1 MIALSMPA
9 ERRSA
14 QVFSGIDGAD
24 FRGLR
29 GDVEALAQSSAVAFS
44 TSVRKTVH
52 APVPSSTPRALVLM
66 FTLLASEL
74 WAHRRTCKQPSS
86 REAVLQDSRPSFPT
100 QLSRL
105 LRRLAAIMIALSMPA
120 ERRSAQVFSGI
131 DGADFR
137 GLRGD
142 VEALAQS
149 SAVAVS
155 TSVRK
160 TVHASVPV
168 SGRLCMYRY
177 LPRLPGPWLSCCK
190 QLAAGK
196 LCCRTAAL
204 RFRHSCRDFCEG
216 LRPFMIAL
224 SMPAERP

>member
-1 MIALSMPA
+1 
-9 ERRSA
+9 
-14 QVFSGIDGAD
+14 
-24 FRGLR
+24 
-29 GDVEALAQSSAVAFS
+29 
-44 TSVRKTVH
+44 
-52 APVPSSTPRALVLM
+52 
-66 FTLLASEL
+66 
-74 WAHRRTCKQPSS
+74 
-86 REAVLQDSRPSFPT
+86 
-100 QLSRL
+100 
-105 LRRLAAIMIALSMPA
+105 MIALSMPA

-224 SMPAERP
+224 SMPAERRSAQVFSGIDGADFRGLRGDVEALAQSSAVAFSTSVRKTVHAPVPSSTPRVLVLMFTLLASKLWAPR

>member
-74 WAHRRTCKQPSS
+74 WAHRRTCKQ
-86 REAVLQDSRPSFPT
+86 
-100 QLSRL
+100 
-105 LRRLAAIMIALSMPA
+105 
-120 ERRSAQVFSGI
+120 
-131 DGADFR
+131 
-137 GLRGD
+137 
-142 VEALAQS
+142 
-149 SAVAVS
+149 
-155 TSVRK
+155 
-160 TVHASVPV
+160 
-168 SGRLCMYRY
+168 
-177 LPRLPGPWLSCCK
+177 
-190 QLAAGK
+190 LAAGK

-216 LRPFMIAL
+216 LRP
-224 SMPAERP
+224 S